1 MKNVG
6 IVANLN
12 KKNALVSVKEIMQW
26 LEQKG
31 MTAWLEERL
40 GAAMGRDGLPLS
52 ELPEKCEL
60 MIAMGGDGTLLAVAR
75 HACRMKI
82 PLLGVNLGGLGFL
95 TELAVSEV
103 VPTLERI
110 RQGQLIVEERM
121 MLEARVEDSSGRVTS
136 RYVCLNDA
144 VINKS
149 AFSRAVQINMCVSD
163 FYVGTFLADGLIV
176 STPTGST
183 AYSLSAGGPI
193 VKPTIQALIATPICP
208 HTLAVRPL
216 IFSKDEELKIEI
228 VSEQSDVALTL
239 DGQEGRRLV
248 NGEKALFRRA
258 DETALLVCSGDRSF
272 YEVLRTKLGWG
283 GLAKR

>member
-1 MKNVG
+1 MNNVG

-12 KKNALVSVKEIMQW
+12 KENALDSVKNIVDW
-26 LEQKG
+26 LEQRG
-31 MTAWLEERL
+31 IAPRLEERL
-40 GAAMGRDGLPLS
+40 GAAMGREGFSLS
-52 ELPEKCEL
+52 ELPNHCEL
-60 MIAMGGDGTLLAVAR
+60 MIVMGGDGTLLAVAR
-75 HACRMKI
+75 HACRTRL

-95 TELAVSEV
+95 TELTVSEV
-103 VPTLERI
+103 APTLERI
-110 RQGQLIVEERM
+110 RQGQLVVEERM
-121 MLEARVEDSSGRVTS
+121 MLEARVEDNLGLVTS

-163 FYVGTFLADGLIV
+163 VYVGTFLADGLIV

-183 AYSLSAGGPI
+183 AYSLSAGGP
-193 VKPTIQALIATPICP
+193 VMKPTIEALIATPICP

-216 IFSKDEELKIEI
+216 IFSKDEELKIE
-228 VSEQSDVALTL
+228 VLADESEVTLTL
-239 DGQEGRRLV
+239 DGQEGRRLAK
-248 NGEKALFRRA
+248 GEKALFSRA
-258 DETALLVCSGDRSF
+258 KETTLLVCSGDRSF

>member
-6 IVANLN
+6 IVANL
-12 KKNALVSVKEIMQW
+12 KKENALGAVRDIILWVE
-26 LEQKG
+26 ERG
-31 MTAWLEERL
+31 MTARVEARV
-40 GAAMGRDGLPLS
+40 GAAINREGFPLS

-60 MIAMGGDGTLLAVAR
+60 MIALGGDGTLLAVAR
-75 HACRMKI
+75 HACRARI
-82 PLLGVNLGGLGFL
+82 PILGVNLGGLGFL
-95 TELAVSEV
+95 TELTVSDV
-103 VPTLERI
+103 IPTLEKI
-110 RQGQLIVEERM
+110 GEGQPVVEERM
-121 MLEARVEDSSGRVTS
+121 MLEARVEDSLGRVTS

-149 AFSRAVQINMCVSD
+149 AFSRAVQINMWVSD

-183 AYSLSAGGPI
+183 AYSLSAGGPV
-193 VKPTIQALIATPICP
+193 VKPTIKALIATPICP

-216 IFSKDEELKIEI
+216 VFSEDEELKIE
-228 VSEQSDVALTL
+228 VLADKSEVTLTM
-239 DGQEGRRLV
+239 DGQEGRRLER
-248 NGEKALFRRA
+248 GERALFRRA
-258 DETALLVCSGDRSF
+258 NETTLLVCCGGRSF